1 MDLNRREVLA
11 GAALLAAGCGGSRK
25 VAPPASGWA
34 AVRGQFALGPGR
46 HFDAFLFAAH
56 PKPVR
61 DAIAHHRAGLDA
73 GAARY
78 LHEHEVELDQAVAD
92 AAARYLRV
100 RADDVALTDSTTMGL
115 ALVYGGLR
123 LRAGDEI
130 LTSEHDHYA
139 THEALNLRAQRDGVK
154 VRKVAL
160 YDDPGEANADEMIK
174 RLRGAIGPRTRALA
188 LTWVHSGTGVK
199 VPLERLG
206 DDRPLLVLDGVHAL
220 GAVAGPPPC
229 DVLVAG
235 THKWLSGPRGTGI
248 VWTREWDR
256 LRATIPT
263 FTPGTPGSLFTPGG
277 YHSFEHRWALA
288 QAFDFQAGL
297 GREKVAAR
305 ITALATR
312 LKDGMAAIGK
322 VRLVTPRSPD
332 VSAGIVCFE
341 VDGYDASG
349 AVSALA
355 SDGIRASVTPYA
367 TQYARLG
374 TSLHVDERD
383 VDFAL
388 ERLAS
393 L

>member
-1 MDLNRREVLA
+1 
-11 GAALLAAGCGGSRK
+11 
-25 VAPPASGWA
+25 
-34 AVRGQFALGPGR
+34 
-46 HFDAFLFAAH
+46 
-56 PKPVR
+56 VR
-61 DAIAHHRAGLDA
+61 DAIERHRAGLDA
-73 GAARY
+73 GAAGY
-78 LHEHEVELDQAVAD
+78 VHEHELQLDQRVAD
-92 AAARYLRV
+92 AAARYLDV
-100 RADDVALTDSTTMGL
+100 RADDIALTDSTTMGL
-115 ALVYGGLR
+115 ALVYGGLE
-123 LRAGDEI
+123 LEPGDEI

-139 THEALNLRAQRDGVK
+139 THEALNLRARRDGVK

-160 YDDPGEANADEMIK
+160 YDDPGEAAADEMLS
-174 RLRGAIGPRTRALA
+174 RLRDAIGPRTRVLA

-199 VPLERLG
+199 VPLERVRG
-206 DDRPLLVLDGVHAL
+206 DHPLLVLDGVHAL
-220 GAVAGPPPC
+220 GAVAGAPPC

-248 VWTREWDR
+248 VWTRSWDR

-297 GREKVAAR
+297 GREQVAAR

-312 LKDGMAAIGK
+312 LKDGLARMGH
-322 VRLVTPRSPD
+322 VRLITPRAPE

-349 AVSALA
+349 VVSALA
-355 SDGIRASVTPYA
+355 GHGIRASVTPYA

-383 VDFAL
+383 VDAAL
-388 ERLAS
+388 ERVAAL
-393 L
+393 